1 MEGTGI
7 ELRSKR
13 ISSSV
18 RLPAV
23 PVVDPIWTESVWLV
37 SVCVV
42 LDANGDPK
50 AALPVAMN
58 PSRTALLPVP
68 FF

>member
-1 MEGTGI
+1 M

-13 ISSSV
+13 ISSRV

-23 PVVDPIWTESVWLV
+23 PVVAPICIESVWLL
-37 SVCVV
+37 SVCVL

-50 AALPVAMN
+50 AALPVVIN